1 MPTKTKSPSATARR
15 AEVLNQVLARHRAD
29 LRHQAARHAPRP
41 AEAEDALQDAC
52 VQFMRAY
59 DGPPG
64 RDALRWMMVVVK
76 RCAWGI
82 GERERLTDPRPLSL
96 TDTPEREAEPA
107 VVLADERPEPHE
119 AAERAERTR
128 ADLAAIDALKPDERT
143 ALLLLG
149 LGYSY
154 QEIAEAQGWTHTK
167 VNRCVAEGRVRLRNA
182 SRPPR

>member
-1 MPTKTKSPSATARR
+1 MPTQIKSPSATARR
-15 AEVLNQVLARHRAD
+15 AEALNELLTRHRPA
-29 LRHQAARHAPRP
+29 LQHQAARHAPRP

-64 RDALRWMMVVVK
+64 RDALRWMMLVVK

-82 GERERLTDPRPLSL
+82 GEREPPTDRRALSV
-96 TDTPEREAEPA
+96 TDAPSDGGNALIMLVEDGP
-107 VVLADERPEPHE
+107 DPHE
-119 AAERAERTR
+119 TVERSERCR
-128 ADLAAIDALKPDERT
+128 ADLAAVDRLKPDERT

-154 QEIAEAQGWTHTK
+154 HYADL
-167 VNRCVAEGRVRLRNA
+167 RVMPTSVRKPARQA
-182 SRPPR
+182 VICPMGSA